1 MRRLSV
7 EILVLLFLFS
17 LIPIVSADVTT
28 GLVGYWPLDG
38 NTIEKTGKGGD
49 GTAVGNP
56 TWDKGRYG
64 QAIKLDGKTQRVD
77 LTNFVLTSD
86 NVTIAVWISG
96 WKTDAWTGLMMSR
109 GTQGTAN
116 GIGFGD
122 GDALHYTWSANT
134 TWEWHDGPVIPQDTW
149 AMLAIS
155 IDPKTAT
162 AYVFTDKDGLKSATN
177 EADHPAEM
185 IDKMQIG
192 NDDCCGN
199 TRWVVGLMDEA
210 VIYDRA
216 LTKDDI
222 VELATKGLVTAVESK
237 DKLTITWGTIKN

>member
-177 EADHPAEM
+177 EADHPAENASN
-185 IDKMQIG
+185 KLLL
-192 NDDCCGN
+192 
-199 TRWVVGLMDEA
+199 RESHL
-210 VIYDRA
+210 
-216 LTKDDI
+216 KP
-222 VELATKGLVTAVESK
+222 LVLCVDTNNQTN
-237 DKLTITWGTIKN
+237 LH